1 MKTFTDFI
9 KETYDS
15 YDIKSIATHG
25 CASYAPNGMIYYNE
39 TNYLYDQYAEDLHDI
54 IDTYIVDVGQTPKYI
69 IDNLGSSVLFKNA
82 VVWFCAEVVCQNLQ
96 YDQQEEAA

>member
-9 KETYDS
+9 KATYNND
-15 YDIKSIATHG
+15 DIQAIATHG

-54 IDTYIVDVGQTPKYI
+54 IDTYIVDVGEPPKYI
-69 IDNLGSSVLFKNA
+69 IDNLGSSVLFRNA

-96 YDQQEEAA
+96 YDQQEEVA